1 MPRSISGKVWVQF
14 LSVIWHG
21 QAMARTWA
29 TPEPPGW
36 GRWHGQ
42 GASQSQQER
51 DFYSCSG
58 QQKTRREGSAAYLP
72 FHAWHRDSG
81 ILSVSV
87 AWLID
92 VKNIATNACAH
103 MLTPAST
110 LYAEFA
116 IRASI
121 VYYETA
127 HNWLSIADV
136 ARITES
142 DAAAV

>member
-1 MPRSISGKVWVQF
+1 MVR
-14 LSVIWHG
+14 
-21 QAMARTWA
+21 
-29 TPEPPGW
+29 
-36 GRWHGQ
+36 RWH
-42 GASQSQQER
+42 ER
-51 DFYSCSG
+51 GLRRNRLGGGGGTDRGPVSRNRKGIYICSG

-87 AWLID
+87 AQLID

-103 MLTPAST
+103 VLTPANT

-121 VYYETA
+121 VYHETA
-127 HNWLSIADV
+127 HNWLSIAYV

-142 DAAAV
+142 GAAAV